1 MTNKINFPEVII
13 KDDAAPVLY
22 TNGGLKAFV
31 DQARQAVEN
40 EVVDATTKEG
50 RARGKSLARQ
60 VSSSKN
66 AIEKPGRDY
75 LRRLKEAVKPAEQE
89 LRWFVDEMD
98 KLRDDVRRPVDEWES
113 KEKQRIEKLNE
124 KLSFLRNAGN
134 VIDEL
139 GNLQNSQIIESRL
152 ETLKNTVIDESW
164 LEIQQES
171 IAAKDASVTKLEQA
185 LIVARENEAQVAEL
199 SRLRREAED
208 KKRHDEIE
216 RVKRE
221 AADLARITAEAEAD
235 RKLQTQRNAAARAEA
250 EAKAERDMLQQ
261 QALLAEARRKKDI
274 EDAENRARFEAEKS
288 QREHLQEEQRRQEE
302 QGKREADK
310 AHRQK
315 IFGEIMDN
323 LVQEAGIDRVA
334 ARAIV
339 VAIAA
344 RKIAHTQINF

>member
-1 MTNKINFPEVII
+1 MINEIHLPEVII
-13 KDDAAPVLY
+13 KDDAAPALY

-31 DQARQAVEN
+31 DQVRQAVKN

-50 RARGKSLARQ
+50 RARGKSLARRI
-60 VSSSKN
+60 SSSKS

-89 LRWFVDEMD
+89 LKWFVGEMD

-113 KEKQRIEKLNE
+113 KEKQRIEQLNE
-124 KLSFLRNAGN
+124 KLNFLRSAGN
-134 VIDEL
+134 VTDEL
-139 GNLQNSQIIESRL
+139 GNLQSPQIIENRL

-171 IAAKDASVTKLEQA
+171 IAAMDASITKLEQA
-185 LIVARENEAQVAEL
+185 LIVARNNEAQAAEL
-199 SRLRREAED
+199 SRLRKEAED
-208 KKRHDEIE
+208 QKRHDEIE
-216 RVKRE
+216 RAKRE
-221 AADLARITAEAEAD
+221 AAELARRAAEAEAD
-235 RKLQTQRNAAARAEA
+235 RKLQTQRDAAARAEA
-250 EAKAERDMLQQ
+250 EAKAERDMLKQ
-261 QALLAEARRKKDI
+261 QALLADVQRQRDIDEAEK
-274 EDAENRARFEAEKS
+274 RARFEAEKC
-288 QREHLQEEQRRQEE
+288 QRERLQKELRRQEE
-302 QGKREADK
+302 QRQRESDK